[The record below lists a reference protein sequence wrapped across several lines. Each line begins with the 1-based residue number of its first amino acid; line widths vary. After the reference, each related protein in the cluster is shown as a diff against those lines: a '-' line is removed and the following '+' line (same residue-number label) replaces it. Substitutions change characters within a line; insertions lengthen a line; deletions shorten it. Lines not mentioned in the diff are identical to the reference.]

1 MCVACATDWKN
12 IIPIYSPVGYSP
24 SQLYHCPQFTY
35 GSSRPS
41 GMKDVNLSTR
51 NQVIASNLVRTLFCF
66 KSSASLT
73 ENSIILS
80 FVFTALARSQ
90 LFYYL
95 FLYNFISQLNL
106 QQPKDLSRTAF
117 TQVLH
122 QQNSSSTPWLGVKVS
137 SSSFMFSYLWKGNR
151 VLSNMPEPPGY
162 LELISC
168 GLHSSLERERNIRR
182 RLITSSIK
190 REIRHFH
197 VVVVQRRQRN
207 VLKAWRTCKV
217 DGLLYKPITFLTFS
231 LPLLSSFLK
240 LPTNQG
246 WLRLRRRSVGFGNH
260 DGGSRGGAWGAP
272 FLFLDQTEAWRAE
285 KNFLGDYTPLI

>member
-1 MCVACATDWKN
+1 M
-12 IIPIYSPVGYSP
+12 YSPVGYSQ
-24 SQLYHCPQFTY
+24 QLYHCPHFTY
-35 GSSRPS
+35 GSSGPS

-51 NQVIASNLVRTLFCF
+51 NQVMASNLVRTLFSL

-80 FVFTALARSQ
+80 LVFTALAHSQ

-137 SSSFMFSYLWKGNR
+137 SLSFMFSYMWKGNR
-151 VLSNMPEPPGY
+151 VLSNIPEPPGY
-162 LELISC
+162 LGLISY
-168 GLHSSLERERNIRR
+168 GLHSSLEREKNIRR
-182 RLITSSIK
+182 RLGTSSIK
-190 REIRHFH
+190 RKIRHFH

-217 DGLLYKPITFLTFS
+217 VVLLYKPTTFLTFS
-231 LPLLSSFLK
+231 LSSLSSFLK

-272 FLFLDQTEAWRAE
+272 PPLIFRPNWGLKGRKIF
-285 KNFLGDYTPLI
+285 FGDYTPLI

>member
-1 MCVACATDWKN
+1 M
-12 IIPIYSPVGYSP
+12 
-24 SQLYHCPQFTY
+24 
-35 GSSRPS
+35 
-41 GMKDVNLSTR
+41 
-51 NQVIASNLVRTLFCF
+51 
-66 KSSASLT
+66 
-73 ENSIILS
+73 
-80 FVFTALARSQ
+80 FTALARSQ

-106 QQPKDLSRTAF
+106 QRPKDLSRTAF

-137 SSSFMFSYLWKGNR
+137 SLSFMFSYMWKGNR

-207 VLKAWRTCKV
+207 VQKAWRACKV
-217 DGLLYKPITFLTFS
+217 DGLLYNPVTFFTFS
-231 LPLLSSFLK
+231 LPSLSSFLK

-260 DGGSRGGAWGAP
+260 DGGSRGWAWGVWGAP
-272 FLFLDQTEAWRAE
+272 PPPIFRPNWGLKGQLHPPYLRVWMTAPAAYLRVWIRNWELQNFSNHFYLF
-285 KNFLGDYTPLI
+285 F

>member
-1 MCVACATDWKN
+1 M
-12 IIPIYSPVGYSP
+12 
-24 SQLYHCPQFTY
+24 
-35 GSSRPS
+35 
-41 GMKDVNLSTR
+41 
-51 NQVIASNLVRTLFCF
+51 
-66 KSSASLT
+66 
-73 ENSIILS
+73 
-80 FVFTALARSQ
+80 FTALARSQ

-106 QQPKDLSRTAF
+106 QRPKDLSRTAF

-137 SSSFMFSYLWKGNR
+137 SLSFMFSYMWKGNR

-207 VLKAWRTCKV
+207 VQKAWRACKV
-217 DGLLYKPITFLTFS
+217 DGLLYNPVTFFTFS
-231 LPLLSSFLK
+231 LPSLSSFLK

-260 DGGSRGGAWGAP
+260 DGGSRGWAWGVSP
-272 FLFLDQTEAWRAE
+272 PPLLFLDQTEAWRA
-285 KNFLGDYTPLI
+285 NYTLLI